1 MKKYNSGEIYFVREC
16 DYPSG
21 QQTNFVKIGLV
32 RYSDNRDSWGRL
44 YEHQT
49 GNPRKLSLQK
59 KHVISTQAVDLVE
72 ARLHREFAKKRI
84 LGEWFEFVTEAEL
97 DSAVKAA
104 KRISK
109 EVDSFVEIFHEA
121 SELKWTKSNGDSRN
135 PSADES
141 KWAFDL
147 EVAKAQLKI
156 IKDLESQISDLLQKA
171 HTEGRDISKY
181 SSVTVTNFSPKFM
194 EDEFKTA
201 HPDLWEKY
209 QSTTKDWF
217 NRFTPKCKVD
227 IESDLGSEFYETING
242 LEKAI
247 DSIKSSD
254 ELGEI
259 LEPKL
264 ELTHLRGIAE
274 WNISTNQALLQ
285 IAVGELEGITGICT
299 WKRYENLSTKF
310 DLGKFSSERPE
321 IYKDFIATAAPKTS
335 LKVKK
340 TKS

>member
-49 GNPRKLSLQK
+49 GNPRKLALKK
-59 KHVISTQAVDLVE
+59 KHIISTQAVDLVE

-84 LGEWFEFVTEAEL
+84 LGEWFEFLTEAEL
-97 DSAVKAA
+97 DAAVKSA
-104 KRISK
+104 KRIAK
-109 EVDSFVEIFHEA
+109 EVDSFVEIFNEA
-121 SELKWTKSNGDSRN
+121 SEIKWIPSNGSSRD
-135 PSADES
+135 PSVEES
-141 KWAFDL
+141 NWGFQL

-156 IKDLESQISDLLQKA
+156 IKDLESQISVLLQTA
-171 HTEGRDISKY
+171 HSEGRDVSKY
-181 SSVTVTNFSPKFM
+181 SSISVTNFSPKFM
-194 EDEFKTA
+194 EDEFKAA
-201 HPDLWEKY
+201 HPDLWDKY

-217 NRFTPKCKVD
+217 HRFTPKYKVD
-227 IESDLGSEFYETING
+227 VESDLGSDFYETIND

-247 DSIKSSD
+247 VSIKSS
-254 ELGEI
+254 ENLGEI

-285 IAVGELEGITGICT
+285 IAVGEFEGITGICT
-299 WKRYENLSTKF
+299 WKRYENVGTKF
-310 DLGKFSSERPE
+310 NLAQFSSEMPE
-321 IYKDFIATAAPKTS
+321 VYKDFIATAAPKTS
-335 LKVKK
+335 VKAKK
-340 TKS
+340 TKT